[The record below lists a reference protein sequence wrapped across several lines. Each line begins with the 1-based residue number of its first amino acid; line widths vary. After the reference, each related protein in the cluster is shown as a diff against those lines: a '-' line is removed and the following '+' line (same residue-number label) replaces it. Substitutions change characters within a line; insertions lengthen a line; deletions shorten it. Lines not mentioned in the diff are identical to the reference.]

1 MGNCLDLVK
10 FVKTVIKIF
19 QFRLV
24 IQFYKIVLKYFF
36 TLYMNTNFFNQLDQS
51 NNKKLHNCN
60 ASVTVIQKV
69 KKYIIEKNVYI
80 VFPL

>member
-1 MGNCLDLVK
+1 
-10 FVKTVIKIF
+10 
-19 QFRLV
+19 
-24 IQFYKIVLKYFF
+24 
-36 TLYMNTNFFNQLDQS
+36 MNTNFFNQLDQS

>member
-60 ASVTVIQKV
+60 DFCYSYTKSI
-69 KKYIIEKNVYI
+69 KNI
-80 VFPL
+80 L